1 LDAVILFTQLAEI
14 IVIAVIISALLKKFK
29 QPTLLAYIIAGILLG
44 PLFLGNINWGSI
56 GIPFDVGIQKI
67 TPEIKLLSLLGTA
80 LLLFSIGIE
89 TSVKRLLNV
98 GKPVVLATIL
108 QVVLVIFFTF
118 LFTVPTNL
126 LSFEQALF
134 LGTILAF
141 SSTMIVVKILSDS
154 NELNTLSGR
163 LMVSMLL
170 LQDFLV
176 IFFVPLLANI
186 SNLWNIDILLLV
198 IGKSIFLILF
208 AFFMNKFVF
217 PRLFRVA
224 SQEQELFLLASMAT
238 AFIFIGLSELLKIPI
253 PIGAFVGGL
262 ALSTLPYN
270 LEIFSKIRAL
280 RDFFLTIFFVSLGIQ
295 LSFGFSA
302 LNPLLV
308 LVIVLLVFVIKP
320 LVFFGISLLLGY
332 GSKMGVKLAFGLS
345 QISEFGFELAGI
357 AAVTSVALN
366 EPVFSADLFSFII
379 TVIAVSMIVTPYL
392 MVSSSKVSLFFYDK
406 IKKLPKKL
414 RRDFFNRRLDELQKI
429 PSKKALENHIIVIGG
444 GTVGRSLA
452 KALERNYQVLIV
464 DHDPEIV
471 RLAQSDGLKYV
482 YGSSENDALWDRLDL
497 DDAKLVVITILNH
510 REAINLVKQA
520 KKASPKITI
529 FAVAHYF
536 SDTLDFYKNGV
547 DFVCM
552 PSVIGSNIFL
562 ENISKFIESG
572 KLFYIQNYKDEYM
585 QYLEQQSCEEKR
597 YRARS

>member
-1 LDAVILFTQLAEI
+1 MDAFILFTQIAEI
-14 IVIAVIISALLKKFK
+14 IIIAVIVSALLKKFK

-44 PLFLGNINWGSI
+44 PLFLGSINWVSL
-56 GIPFDVGIQKI
+56 GIPFDIGIQKI
-67 TPEIKLLSLLGTA
+67 TPEVKLLSLLGTA

-108 QVVLVIFFTF
+108 QVLLVIFFTF

-163 LMVSMLL
+163 IMVSMLL

-186 SNLWNIDILLLV
+186 SNLANTELFISV
-198 IGKSIFLILF
+198 IGKSIFLLLF

-302 LNPLLV
+302 LNPW
-308 LVIVLLVFVIKP
+308 LVFAIILLIFVVKP

-332 GSKMGVKLAFGLS
+332 GSKMGVKFAFGLS

-357 AAVTSVALN
+357 AAITMVATN

-379 TVIAVSMIVTPYL
+379 TVIAVSMIMTPYL
-392 MVSSSKVSLFFYDK
+392 MASSSRVSLFFYEK
-406 IKKLPKKL
+406 VKKLPKVL
-414 RRDFFNRRLDELQKI
+414 RRDFFDRSLDELQKV
-429 PSKKALENHIIVIGG
+429 PSKRALEDHIIVIGG

-452 KALERNYQVLIV
+452 KALERNHQVLVV

-471 RLAQSDGLKYV
+471 RLAQTDGMKYV
-482 YGSSENDALWDRLDL
+482 YGSSENDALWERLDL

-520 KKASPKITI
+520 KKFSSKVTI

-572 KLFYIQNYKDEYM
+572 KLSYIQNFKNEYM
-585 QYLEQQSCEEKR
+585 DYLEEQACEEKR